1 MRLLK
6 MLSPIFFFL
15 LLTSCDFFDDRLIIN
30 NKSNSN
36 IYAAFTNDTVLSLF
50 SNRTFMIAGNH
61 IKANNKRNI
70 IEPDSR
76 KAWEVLANKSLN
88 KQLHI
93 FILIEDTLK
102 KYEPNEIIKLKKIEK
117 RIDIGVK
124 ELEASNWEII
134 YEN

>member
-6 MLSPIFFFL
+6 TLSPIFCFL
-15 LLTSCDFFDDRLIIN
+15 LLTGCDFFDDRLIIN

-36 IYAAFTNDTVLSLF
+36 IYAAFTNDTVLSLY

-61 IKANNKRNI
+61 IEAHNKRNI

-76 KAWEVLANKSLN
+76 KAWEVLANKSFN
-88 KQLHI
+88 KELHI

-102 KYEPNEIIKLKKIEK
+102 KYEPNEIIKLKKFEK

-134 YEN
+134 YEK